1 MSVVALSGWLCL
13 HVHCSHYS
21 VYFITLNS
29 NCVALLADNI
39 HTISYWGVTLWCI
52 LDSLTWHKVWR
63 KMQLANLKWL
73 QSVQQATSFYVFLLL

>member
-39 HTISYWGVTLWCI
+39 HTISYWRVTLCCI
-52 LDSLTWHKVWR
+52 LDR
-63 KMQLANLKWL
+63 KMELANLKWL
-73 QSVQQATSFYVFLLL
+73 QPAQQAT